1 MLHKLPYEAYL
12 SGVLSGL
19 SGISAGFATRS
30 SCNKL
35 TYYVVYDYIS
45 VTQITRVKMLWG
57 EGEIAE
63 AIGPLVTKGVVKNTG
78 GSVSISAGI
87 VYAVANCDGILDLE

>member
-1 MLHKLPYEAYL
+1 
-12 SGVLSGL
+12 
-19 SGISAGFATRS
+19 
-30 SCNKL
+30 
-35 TYYVVYDYIS
+35 
-45 VTQITRVKMLWG
+45 MLWG